1 MLNEKK
7 SLMNQTIGNVNKDA
21 TVPGK
26 SFELPIPKLD
36 EKRNEIL
43 SVLIFF

>member
-1 MLNEKK
+1 
-7 SLMNQTIGNVNKDA
+7 MNQTIGNVNNDA

-26 SFELPIPKLD
+26 IFELPIPKLD

-43 SVLIFF
+43 FSVYFFKN

>member
-26 SFELPIPKLD
+26 SFKFPIPKLD
-36 EKRNEIL
+36 EKRNETL
-43 SVLIFF
+43 LVFIFF